1 MTFKHQ
7 EPIIAEDAIVPYAI
21 KMEQPTF
28 QFPGLDAAFARL
40 RRQLLA
46 QIAALP
52 TSPDPAAALVPILR
66 EIAALEAM
74 STFGLKSQ
82 ESPEP
87 EDPQPPAAMAAAA
100 ADTSK

>member
-1 MTFKHQ
+1 
-7 EPIIAEDAIVPYAI
+7 
-21 KMEQPTF
+21 MEQPQTI
-28 QFPGLDAAFARL
+28 QFPGLDAAFARI
-40 RRQLLA
+40 RSQLLA

-66 EIAALEAM
+66 EMAALEAM

-87 EDPQPPAAMAAAA
+87 EAPQPTAAAAA

>member
-1 MTFKHQ
+1 
-7 EPIIAEDAIVPYAI
+7 
-21 KMEQPTF
+21 MEQF

-74 STFGLKSQ
+74 STFGQK
-82 ESPEP
+82 SPEP
-87 EDPQPPAAMAAAA
+87 EDPQAPAAP